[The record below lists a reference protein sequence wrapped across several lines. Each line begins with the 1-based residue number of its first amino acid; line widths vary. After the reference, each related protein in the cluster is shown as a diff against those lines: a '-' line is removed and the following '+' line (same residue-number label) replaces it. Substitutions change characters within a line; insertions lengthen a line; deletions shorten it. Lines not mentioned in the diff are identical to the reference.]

1 MKKITALKTVFV
13 LAVALLV
20 ANVVVASGKIKVN
33 LDAKNS
39 ETAVVEILNSEMSKI
54 HVQIKDQYGETIY
67 SKKKVAPAE
76 SFKTKYNFS
85 NLEDGLYRFSVQID
99 NERTENRFSV
109 ENGDVNLIE
118 VRKSVEPYFAYGQ
131 NKLDITFL
139 NYQNEEIKMFVYD
152 NRKNLLYEKSLG
164 EDFAIHHAVD
174 LSKLRFGDYDVVL
187 ANNEDIYEY
196 SVSVK

>member
-1 MKKITALKTVFV
+1 MNSTIDNGQVEGALVQGIGWMTMEELSFAKDGKLLSNSLSTYKVPDIYSAPKNIEITALKTVFV

-76 SFKTKYNFS
+76 SFKTKYN
-85 NLEDGLYRFSVQID
+85 
-99 NERTENRFSV
+99 
-109 ENGDVNLIE
+109 
-118 VRKSVEPYFAYGQ
+118 
-131 NKLDITFL
+131 
-139 NYQNEEIKMFVYD
+139 
-152 NRKNLLYEKSLG
+152 
-164 EDFAIHHAVD
+164 
-174 LSKLRFGDYDVVL
+174 
-187 ANNEDIYEY
+187 
-196 SVSVK
+196 